1 MLFSDVTAVIPTY
14 NRLEMLGEAVES
26 VRRQSLPPRQ
36 LIVVDDGSTDGTW
49 DWLQSQKGLIA
60 LRQDNRGPAAARNLG
75 AAAAETEY
83 LAFLDSDD
91 LWLPP
96 KLETQ
101 TAFLEENPECRFCQT
116 EEIWYRNGARVNPM
130 KKHAKPSGQ
139 VFEAC
144 LSRCLISPS
153 GVMFRR
159 EFFVELGGFDESFEV
174 CEDYELWLRAS
185 LASPFRTLEEPLVLK
200 RGGHLD
206 QLSRAHW
213 GMDRFRV
220 EALEKLLRQETLAP
234 HQRAKVIEELARK
247 LEILSNGF
255 QKRRPGQ
262 IDPYRERLRSLALD

>member
-1 MLFSDVTAVIPTY
+1 
-14 NRLEMLGEAVES
+14 VES
-26 VRRQSLPPRQ
+26 VRGQSLAPRQ
-36 LIVVDDGSTDGTW
+36 LVVVDDGSTDGTW
-49 DWLQSQKGLIA
+49 DWLQSQKGLIP
-60 LRQDNRGPAAARNLG
+60 LRQENRGPAAARNFG
-75 AAAAETEY
+75 ARAAETEY

-91 LWLPP
+91 LWLPR
-96 KLETQ
+96 KLEIQ
-101 TAFLEENPECRFCQT
+101 IDFLEENPECRFCQT
-116 EEIWYRNGARVNPM
+116 EETWYRDGVRVNPM

-159 EFFVELGGFDESFEV
+159 EFFEELGGFDESFEV
-174 CEDYELWLRAS
+174 CEDYELWLRAA
-185 LASPFRTLEEPLVLK
+185 LRSPFRTLEEPLTVK
-200 RGGHLD
+200 RGGHGD

-220 EALEKLLRQETLAP
+220 EALEKLLRQEILAP

-262 IDPYRERLRSLALD
+262 VDPYRERLCSLALD